1 MFVEVPIIG
10 TGTMRDPFRPKLPA
24 GTEYSAYIPTGKDG
38 QPVLTNC
45 LACIADN
52 RPVPSDGRLFA
63 KEDAVLSIKE
73 RDATKRDDPGE
84 VGEDSD
90 HVGRSTPATREGE
103 GNDRVLHEDQE
114 NRDKVDTSYDTSVTI
129 DLSYHPAHVAGEEE
143 DQFSNSDGFRE
154 NDRDSHVDDEVPRL
168 VRGEELHVVSH
179 VHNH

>member
-73 RDATKRDDPGE
+73 RDATID
-84 VGEDSD
+84 
-90 HVGRSTPATREGE
+90 
-103 GNDRVLHEDQE
+103 
-114 NRDKVDTSYDTSVTI
+114 VTK
-129 DLSYHPAHVAGEEE
+129 LKVAGAAAVEAI
-143 DQFSNSDGFRE
+143 
-154 NDRDSHVDDEVPRL
+154 
-168 VRGEELHVVSH
+168 RGT
-179 VHNH
+179 